1 MKIATGLTLLAVGAI
16 FAFAVRT
23 SPPGVNIHI
32 VGWVI
37 MLTGVAGILLPGRAS
52 GWLRRRIT
60 VRRNLAEQAFGRR
73 DRAGHSD
80 RDSYPPYVLR
90 DPAALASAI
99 LKDAELA
106 GRSHRAGTAQDDAQT
121 AQDDAQT
128 AQDDAQTAQDDAQT
142 AQDDAQTAPTTPGLT
157 VVGPP
162 GLTVVG
168 PAGDEPP
175 GPPGTL
181 DDLLEDRAGQ
191 GRRR

>member
-23 SPPGVNIHI
+23 SPPGINIHT

-37 MLTGVAGILLPGRAS
+37 MLTGVAGILLPYRAS
-52 GWLRRRIT
+52 GWLRRARIT
-60 VRRNLAEQAFGRR
+60 VRRTRAEQAFGRR

-80 RDSYPPYVLR
+80 RGSSPPYVLR

-106 GRSHRAGTAQDDAQT
+106 GSAHRAGAAQDDAQT

-128 AQDDAQTAQDDAQT
+128 T
-142 AQDDAQTAPTTPGLT
+142 PTTPRLT
-157 VVGPP
+157 VI
-162 GLTVVG
+162 G

-175 GPPGTL
+175 SPADTL

>member
-23 SPPGVNIHI
+23 SPPDINIHT

-52 GWLRRRIT
+52 GWLRRARIT

-80 RDSYPPYVLR
+80 PDSYPPYVLR

-106 GRSHRAGTAQDDAQT
+106 GRSHHAGTAQDDAQT
-121 AQDDAQT
+121 AQDDTQT
-128 AQDDAQTAQDDAQT
+128 AQDDT
-142 AQDDAQTAPTTPGLT
+142 QTAPTTPGLT
-157 VVGPP
+157 VVGRP

-175 GPPGTL
+175 GPPSTL

>member
-23 SPPGVNIHI
+23 SPPGVNIHT

-60 VRRNLAEQAFGRR
+60 VRRNLAEPNSGRS
-73 DRAGHSD
+73 DGSD
-80 RDSYPPYVLR
+80 RGSYPPYVLR
-90 DPAALASAI
+90 DPAALAAAI
-99 LKDAELA
+99 LQDAELA
-106 GRSHRAGTAQDDAQT
+106 GSARRAG
-121 AQDDAQT
+121 
-128 AQDDAQTAQDDAQT
+128 T

-157 VVGPP
+157 VVGP
-162 GLTVVG
+162 
-168 PAGDEPP
+168 AGDEPP
-175 GPPGTL
+175 GPPGAL
-181 DDLLEDRAGQ
+181 DDLLAGPAGQ

>member
-23 SPPGVNIHI
+23 SPPGVNIHT

-52 GWLRRRIT
+52 GWLRRARIT

-106 GRSHRAGTAQDDAQT
+106 GRAHRAGTAQDDAQT
-121 AQDDAQT
+121 APT
-128 AQDDAQTAQDDAQT
+128 T
-142 AQDDAQTAPTTPGLT
+142 PTTPGLT

>member
-23 SPPGVNIHI
+23 SPPGVNIHT

-106 GRSHRAGTAQDDAQT
+106 GRAHRAG
-121 AQDDAQT
+121 
-128 AQDDAQTAQDDAQT
+128 TAQDDAQT

>member
-23 SPPGVNIHI
+23 SPPGVNIHT

-106 GRSHRAGTAQDDAQT
+106 GRAHRAG
-121 AQDDAQT
+121 
-128 AQDDAQTAQDDAQT
+128 T

-157 VVGPP
+157 VVGP
-162 GLTVVG
+162 
-168 PAGDEPP
+168 AGDEPP
-175 GPPGTL
+175 GPPGAL
-181 DDLLEDRAGQ
+181 DDLLEGPAGQ
-191 GRRR
+191 GQR

>member
-23 SPPGVNIHI
+23 SPPGVNIHT

-52 GWLRRRIT
+52 GWLRRARIT

-106 GRSHRAGTAQDDAQT
+106 GRAHRAGTAQDDAQA
-121 AQDDAQT
+121 AQDDAQA
-128 AQDDAQTAQDDAQT
+128 AQDDAQAAQDDAQ
-142 AQDDAQTAPTTPGLT
+142 AAQTAPTTPGLT

-175 GPPGTL
+175 GSL

>member
-23 SPPGVNIHI
+23 SPPGVNIHT

-52 GWLRRRIT
+52 GWLRRARIT
-60 VRRNLAEQAFGRR
+60 VRRSLAEQTFGRR

-106 GRSHRAGTAQDDAQT
+106 GRAHRAGTAQDDAPA
-121 AQDDAQT
+121 AQDDAQA
-128 AQDDAQTAQDDAQT
+128 AQDDAPAAQDD
-142 AQDDAQTAPTTPGLT
+142 APTTPGLT

-175 GPPGTL
+175 GPPGDEPPGPPGTL

>member
-23 SPPGVNIHI
+23 SPPDVNIHTA
-32 VGWVI
+32 GWVI
-37 MLTGVAGILLPGRAS
+37 MLTGVAGILLPYRAS
-52 GWLRRRIT
+52 GWLRRARIT
-60 VRRNLAEQAFGRR
+60 VRRTLAEQAFGRR

-80 RDSYPPYVLR
+80 RGSYPPYVLR

-106 GRSHRAGTAQDDAQT
+106 GSAHRAGTAQDDAQT
-121 AQDDAQT
+121 TQDDAQT
-128 AQDDAQTAQDDAQT
+128 TQDDTPT
-142 AQDDAQTAPTTPGLT
+142 TPTTPGLT
-157 VVGPP
+157 VI
-162 GLTVVG
+162 G

-175 GPPGTL
+175 SPADTL
-181 DDLLEDRAGQ
+181 DDLLEHRAGQ

>member
-23 SPPGVNIHI
+23 SPPDINIHT

-60 VRRNLAEQAFGRR
+60 ARRNLAEQAFGRR

-128 AQDDAQTAQDDAQT
+128 A
-142 AQDDAQTAPTTPGLT
+142 PTTPGLTVVGPPGLT

-175 GPPGTL
+175 GPPSTL

>member
-1 MKIATGLTLLAVGAI
+1 M
-16 FAFAVRT
+16 
-23 SPPGVNIHI
+23 
-32 VGWVI
+32 
-37 MLTGVAGILLPGRAS
+37 
-52 GWLRRRIT
+52 
-60 VRRNLAEQAFGRR
+60 
-73 DRAGHSD
+73 
-80 RDSYPPYVLR
+80 
-90 DPAALASAI
+90 
-99 LKDAELA
+99 KDAELA

-128 AQDDAQTAQDDAQT
+128 APTT
-142 AQDDAQTAPTTPGLT
+142 PTTPGLT